1 MKKHPILLVEDNP
14 DDVFLATRIMTRH
27 TDATVVVKCN
37 GEDALAYLNNNQ
49 ERQDTELPAV
59 VFLDLKLPEMN
70 GVEVLEAIRN
80 NPNTRDLP
88 VVILSS
94 SQLYRELDR
103 CKELQ
108 VIDCLQKPLGSAEF
122 QRIMAQVS
130 GLTSES
136 PMLQITGLPEVV
148 SSLSR
153 YD

>member
-27 TDATVVVKCN
+27 TDAAVVVKYN

-49 ERQDTELPAV
+49 GRQDTMLPAV
-59 VFLDLKLPEMN
+59 VFLDLKLPEMS

-80 NPNTRDLP
+80 DPNTQDLP

-108 VIDCLQKPLGSAEF
+108 VIDCLQKPLDSAGF
-122 QRIMAQVS
+122 KRIMAKVS
-130 GLTSES
+130 GLTSKS
-136 PMLQITGLPEVV
+136 PILLTDMQEVV